1 MTGRGCRGYLG
12 GMVMLNR
19 RGKRERLYMEA
30 DGQVGLTPCRIVY
43 TVLELEVMAV
53 DRHRRKTCSS

>member
-1 MTGRGCRGYLG
+1 
-12 GMVMLNR
+12 MLNR